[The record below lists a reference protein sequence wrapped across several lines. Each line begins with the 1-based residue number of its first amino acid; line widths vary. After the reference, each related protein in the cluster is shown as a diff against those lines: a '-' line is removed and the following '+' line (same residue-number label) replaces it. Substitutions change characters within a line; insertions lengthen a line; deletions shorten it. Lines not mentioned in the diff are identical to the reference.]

1 MDSSSFPS
9 RSRNSGYRSR
19 RGKEP
24 AGNSKLLDAEW
35 KNGEEE
41 VMGTSTKGGG
51 SGSGSSI
58 NIIAW
63 EREGGI
69 RSEKKPTKLLL
80 NVNVQNGLG
89 PVQVLM
95 SPENTVGDLIKAVM
109 ELYVKGKR
117 RPLLPSTEPHF
128 FELHYSP
135 FVLEG

>member
-1 MDSSSFPS
+1 MDSSSSPS

-19 RGKEP
+19 SGKEP

-41 VMGTSTKGGG
+41 EEVTGTSTKGG
-51 SGSGSSI
+51 SSM

-69 RSEKKPTKLLL
+69 CSEKKPTKLLL

-89 PVQVLM
+89 PVQVVM
-95 SPENTVGDLIKAVM
+95 SPENTVGDLIKAVL
-109 ELYVKGKR
+109 ELYVKEKR